1 MKKKLAALL
10 VMTMGLSMALTA
22 CGGNSKTGTSV
33 DLPAD
38 GAASSDTAA
47 GDTTASDTA
56 GGDTVSSD
64 TASGD
69 TASSDEKISLTVFI
83 AASLN
88 DAMTELSNSYM
99 EGNPNVQISLNADSS
114 GTLMTQIEEGAPC
127 DMFFSA
133 GQKQMDQLEKDGL
146 LLKATREDALSNQV
160 VVITWKGSGTKV
172 TGLDTLIDASSIA
185 LADGSVPVGNYTR
198 KALIANGTLDGSKDS
213 SVYTTQEVSDA
224 LGGVTIS
231 EQSNVSKVLQTVAEG
246 SCEVGTTYLSDLT
259 GYEDKVEVLERIS
272 TDLTGDIT
280 YPLACIKNP
289 DASDAQVQAA
299 NEFETYLL
307 STDSG
312 EVFEKYGFTSL
323 WNKR

>member
-10 VMTMGLSMALTA
+10 AMTMGLSMALTA

-56 GGDTVSSD
+56 AGDTASSDAATGDTV
-64 TASGD
+64 
-69 TASSDEKISLTVFI
+69 SSDEKISLTVFI

-99 EGNPNVQISLNADSS
+99 EENPNVQISLNADSS

-146 LLKATREDALSNQV
+146 LLKATQEDALSNQV

-172 TGLDTLIDASSIA
+172 TGLDTLKDASSIA

-213 SVYTTQEVSDA
+213 S
-224 LGGVTIS
+224 
-231 EQSNVSKVLQTVAEG
+231 
-246 SCEVGTTYLSDLT
+246 VGTTYLSDLT

>member
-1 MKKKLAALL
+1 MVCCLR
-10 VMTMGLSMALTA
+10 
-22 CGGNSKTGTSV
+22 
-33 DLPAD
+33 LP
-38 GAASSDTAA
+38 GRTP
-47 GDTTASDTA
+47 
-56 GGDTVSSD
+56 
-64 TASGD
+64 
-69 TASSDEKISLTVFI
+69 F
-83 AASLN
+83 
-88 DAMTELSNSYM
+88 
-99 EGNPNVQISLNADSS
+99 
-114 GTLMTQIEEGAPC
+114 
-127 DMFFSA
+127 
-133 GQKQMDQLEKDGL
+133 
-146 LLKATREDALSNQV
+146 
-160 VVITWKGSGTKV
+160 
-172 TGLDTLIDASSIA
+172 LISSIA

-246 SCEVGTTYLSDLT
+246 SCEVGTTYLSNLT
-259 GYEDKVEVLERIS
+259 GYEDKVEVLEKVS

-280 YPLACIKNP
+280 YPIAGVKNA
-289 DASDAQVQAA
+289 DASDAQVKAV

>member
-10 VMTMGLSMALTA
+10 AMTMGLSMALTA

-56 GGDTVSSD
+56 AGDTASSDAATGDTV
-64 TASGD
+64 
-69 TASSDEKISLTVFI
+69 SSDEKISLTVFI

-99 EGNPNVQISLNADSS
+99 EENPNVQISLNADSS

-146 LLKATREDALSNQV
+146 LLKATRED
-160 VVITWKGSGTKV
+160 
-172 TGLDTLIDASSIA
+172 SSIA

-246 SCEVGTTYLSDLT
+246 SCEVGTTYLSNLT
-259 GYEDKVEVLERIS
+259 GYEDKVEVLEKVS

-280 YPLACIKNP
+280 YPIAGVKNA
-289 DASDAQVQAA
+289 DASDAQVKAV

-323 WNKR
+323 WK